1 MIKAALQVLQERKV
15 PMTCPE
21 LIDVMATEGL
31 WVSPGGKTPASTLY
45 AALARS
51 IKDLGKSSPFRKTER
66 GKFEAKILPK
76 E

>member
-1 MIKAALQVLQERKV
+1 LSSERGFLYKLLLLA
-15 PMTCPE
+15 CPE
-21 LIDVMATEGL
+21 MIDVLATEGL

-45 AALARS
+45 AALSRS
-51 IKDLGKSSPFRKTER
+51 IKDLSKTSPFRKAER